1 MDETREFLYQRQI
14 QKERG
19 ESYDDRFSLEET
31 VVAKARAIRL
41 FYLALI
47 DEGFSE
53 QDSLLI
59 ISNVPV

>member
-1 MDETREFLYQRQI
+1 MDETRAILYQRQI
-14 QKERG
+14 RKERG
-19 ESYDDRFSLEET
+19 ENYDEEVSLEDAI
-31 VVAKARAIRL
+31 VAKAKAVRF

-47 DEGFSE
+47 NEGFSE

>member
-1 MDETREFLYQRQI
+1 MDETREFLYRRQI

-19 ESYDDRFSLEET
+19 EGYDDGASPEEMI
-31 VVAKARAIRL
+31 VAKARAVRC